1 MQDCIGRESELAGLR
16 AALERSLA
24 GHASRGRAGSPPTS
38 PGQQLACSRRDP
50 RPDRNALERVSPA
63 TQGVLGNAAVIGARF
78 DAGLLQRVLPE
89 QQIDPGK
96 LTPDAALAAEAFIT
110 LITYQNNGYALL
122 ES

>member
-1 MQDCIGRESELAGLR
+1 
-16 AALERSLA
+16 
-24 GHASRGRAGSPPTS
+24 
-38 PGQQLACSRRDP
+38 
-50 RPDRNALERVSPA
+50 VSPA
-63 TQGVLGNAAVIGARF
+63 TQSFLGEAAVIGARF